1 MHSGEFDSSGS
12 QVVLAQQERGGNE
25 RVNTIAFG
33 ADSDTIVISLRN
45 LWVEQLHITALYTQ
59 HKRWLDLLCRMDMS
73 LLGPIIQISQQ
84 LEGVK

>member
-1 MHSGEFDSSGS
+1 MLSGEFDSRRS
-12 QVVLAQQERGGNE
+12 QAVLAHQELGRNE
-25 RVNTIAFG
+25 RMNTIAFG

-84 LEGVK
+84 LAGVK